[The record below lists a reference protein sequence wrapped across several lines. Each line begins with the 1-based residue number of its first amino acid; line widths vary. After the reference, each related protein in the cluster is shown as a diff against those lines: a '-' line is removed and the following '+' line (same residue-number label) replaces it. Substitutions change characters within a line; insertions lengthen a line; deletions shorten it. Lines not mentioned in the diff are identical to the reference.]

1 MRTMLRLLTIK
12 QKIVI
17 SYIVIL
23 AISLMMVFA
32 SVSTIRGN
40 SETAVNQ
47 MDFLQQ
53 RYDRTRRVMDATYA
67 FHVQVRKMAIEGGYN
82 FDALGSNIGSM
93 ITELSTSADAL
104 QTARYP
110 NEIGAIKDNVKNYVT
125 LFETQF
131 VPLMKQGKADEARQV
146 ALGPM
151 TSSFVIICQNMTK
164 VNGYQLVGT
173 KSQFLEIS
181 DATKITIMISVFAL
195 IQIAIAMFMGWEV
208 PYVLVTQIK
217 HIAKNAKKLAEGD
230 LTHEMFVERKDEF
243 NPPVSAL
250 ENMRK
255 D

>member
-131 VPLMKQGKADEARQV
+131 VPLMKQG
-146 ALGPM
+146 
-151 TSSFVIICQNMTK
+151 
-164 VNGYQLVGT
+164 QL
-173 KSQFLEIS
+173 QL
-181 DATKITIMISVFAL
+181 
-195 IQIAIAMFMGWEV
+195 
-208 PYVLVTQIK
+208 
-217 HIAKNAKKLAEGD
+217 
-230 LTHEMFVERKDEF
+230 R
-243 NPPVSAL
+243 
-250 ENMRK
+250 
-255 D
+255 